1 MESKLNKIFF
11 VIPTYNEKDNIG
23 RLIERIFDIVPS
35 TGILIVDDT
44 SPDGTAEVVKNLQK
58 RYPNLFLLVRQIK
71 DGLGNAY
78 KAGFKK
84 IMAEFPECETIFM
97 MDADLSHNPEDI
109 PALLESAKNFDL
121 VIGSAHLQP
130 DGMSEY
136 PWRRVLLS
144 RWANFYCRHILGY
157 PLRDWT
163 NAFMAISV
171 AVLKKINLEELE
183 AKEFAFV
190 FGLRHQLLKKGA
202 RWKEVPSIIRL
213 RYAGQSKMAFS
224 TIWEGIV
231 VPWRLRF
238 GKIETVRQLIKFL
251 ISGLTVALVNFSAL
265 YFFTEFIKIW
275 YLFSVVLAFIL
286 AFAVS
291 FTLQKLWT
299 FKDRRLEKVN
309 FQLLSYL
316 GVTLMNLLINVAVVY
331 LLVEKLGFWYMLAQF
346 VVDGLIA
353 VDSFII
359 YKFVIFKKS
368 SAK

>member
-1 MESKLNKIFF
+1 MEKMNNIIF
-11 VIPTYNEKDNIG
+11 VIPTYNEKENIG
-23 RLIERIFDIVPS
+23 KLIIRIFEIVPEAK
-35 TGILIVDDT
+35 IMIVDDS
-44 SPDGTAEVVKNLQK
+44 SPDGTEEAVKSLQFK
-58 RYPNLFLLVRQIK
+58 YPDLFLFSRKVK

-109 PALLESAKNFDL
+109 PALLEGSKNFDL

-136 PWRRVLLS
+136 PWPRVLLS

-171 AVLKKINLEELE
+171 TVLKKINLEELE

-202 RWKEVPSIIRL
+202 SWKEVPSIIRL
-213 RYAGQSKMAFS
+213 RNAGQSKMAFS

-238 GKIETVRQLIKFL
+238 EKIETVRQIIKFL
-251 ISGLTVALVNFSAL
+251 ISGLTVALVNFSLL

-275 YLFSVVLAFIL
+275 YLFSVVLSFIL

-291 FTLQKLWT
+291 FTLQKSWT
-299 FKDRRLEKVN
+299 FKDRSLEKVN

-331 LLVEKLGFWYMLAQF
+331 LLVEKLGFWYMLAQL
-346 VVDGLIA
+346 VANGLIA
-353 VDSFII
+353 VESFII
-359 YKFVIFKKS
+359 YKFMIFKKS